1 MFSVFLEI
9 VKQKIRPKDYDSI
22 IFRAFQLYKLVLFT
36 MLPVIAR
43 YNAKPV
49 IPKSRAVQ
57 LIKPKTSVQMPVKE
71 QKHKEKVPMFSI
83 SELQSDK
90 YAPTSSKAKD
100 IGRTKKNDLDL

>member
-1 MFSVFLEI
+1 
-9 VKQKIRPKDYDSI
+9 
-22 IFRAFQLYKLVLFT
+22 

-57 LIKPKTSVQMPVKE
+57 SIKPKTFVQMPVKE
-71 QKHKEKVPMFSI
+71 QKYEEEKVPMFSV

-90 YAPTSSKAKD
+90 YAPTSSKDKD

>member
-1 MFSVFLEI
+1 
-9 VKQKIRPKDYDSI
+9 
-22 IFRAFQLYKLVLFT
+22 

-57 LIKPKTSVQMPVKE
+57 SIKPKTSVQMPVKE
-71 QKHKEKVPMFSI
+71 QKHEEKVPMFSI